1 MVEEGTPASAAPSD
15 MAESS
20 RRTGGMGSQPS
31 EEIPV
36 GEPIIPPYN
45 GSKVLPVT
53 RLLHADKTAGV
64 SPEAEEAEESGDSLL
79 EEITASPPRFECYH
93 GEQLEDDPQLTAGN
107 MKKFQAVV
115 REFTR
120 FSVVS
125 TIVENFFPFVEFFC
139 RLSVLLQQMANQ
151 SYLKSQKL
159 KETEVDRQK
168 IALLEAVNAAFLER
182 QSRTRAEGQDAKASD
197 LEEPR

>member
-1 MVEEGTPASAAPSD
+1 MSGNQLGGFCLTMSFCCLTSLPLICSPGVAPKQRRVVEDGVPAAAAPSG
-15 MAESS
+15 MVESS
-20 RRTGGMGSQPS
+20 RRVGETRVHSP

-36 GEPIIPPYN
+36 GEPFVPPYN
-45 GSKVLPVT
+45 GSKVLPLA

-64 SPEAEEAEESGDSLL
+64 SPEAKEEEESGNSLL

-93 GEQLEDDPQLTAGN
+93 GEKLEDDPQLMAGN

-125 TIVENFFPFVEFFC
+125 TVVEYFFLVWNF
-139 RLSVLLQQMANQ
+139 SV
-151 SYLKSQKL
+151 
-159 KETEVDRQK
+159 
-168 IALLEAVNAAFLER
+168 
-182 QSRTRAEGQDAKASD
+182 G
-197 LEEPR
+197 

>member
-1 MVEEGTPASAAPSD
+1 
-15 MAESS
+15 
-20 RRTGGMGSQPS
+20 MGSQPS

-36 GEPIIPPYN
+36 GEPIIPPDN
-45 GSKVLPVT
+45 GLKALPFA
-53 RLLHADKTAGV
+53 RLLNASKTTGD

-93 GEQLEDDPQLTAGN
+93 GEQLEDDPQLMAGN

-125 TIVENFFPFVEFFC
+125 TVVEYFFLMRSFLYADCVVAANGQ
-139 RLSVLLQQMANQ
+139 SVV
-151 SYLKSQKL
+151 SKVS
-159 KETEVDRQK
+159 
-168 IALLEAVNAAFLER
+168 EAE
-182 QSRTRAEGQDAKASD
+182 SD
-197 LEEPR
+197 